1 MNEIKYNLLK
11 NWYVKNAWDGSVI
24 LCGEV
29 YNDAKQRFP
38 DGTSIV
44 TSRVKRIDFV
54 EGIADTKN
62 TRYILEPR
70 RA

>member
-1 MNEIKYNLLK
+1 MNEIKHNLLK
-11 NWYVKNAWDGSVI
+11 NWCVKNAWDGGVI

-38 DGTSIV
+38 DGTPIV

-62 TRYILEPR
+62 TRYILAPR
-70 RA
+70 RV